1 MLIKILN
8 NKTNEIER
16 SMAGLTNDA
25 IIQQHDLRTYRKVPR
40 KDVNKE
46 KVLNYFFRFE
56 SFANNTNEYKNLTPL
71 IVGNIVKETNLP
83 DFVVLN
89 TVLEFLTEATQFNHV
104 LSLGLVSWGSREK
117 SFLRQAKFYLRK
129 VHRIAPVFDY
139 SRAIANLE
147 TLHKLLRKN
156 FYWVRITTQL
166 ALTIFVTDRNDPTVM
181 KNEYILQKN
190 LRVFCACSAYA
201 FHMARKKLNI
211 DKTGQLCT

>member
-1 MLIKILN
+1 
-8 NKTNEIER
+8 
-16 SMAGLTNDA
+16 MAGLTNDA

-156 FYWVRITTQL
+156 FYWVRVTTQL

>member
-1 MLIKILN
+1 
-8 NKTNEIER
+8 
-16 SMAGLTNDA
+16 MAGLTNDA
-25 IIQQHDLRTYRKVPR
+25 IVLHNELRAYRNAPR

-56 SFANNTNEYKNLTPL
+56 SFANNANEYKNLTPL

-89 TVLEFLTEATQFNHV
+89 TVFEFITEATQFSHN
-104 LSLGLVSWGSREK
+104 LSLGLVSWGSGEK
-117 SFLRQAKFYLRK
+117 SVLRQAKFYLRK

-139 SRAIANLE
+139 FRAITNLE
-147 TLHKLLRKN
+147 TLHKLLKKN
-156 FYWVRITTQL
+156 FFWVHITTQL
-166 ALTIFVTDRNDPTVM
+166 ALTIFVTDRNDPTIT

-201 FHMARKKLNI
+201 FHMARKKLQI
-211 DKTGQLCT
+211 DKTGRLCT

>member
-1 MLIKILN
+1 
-8 NKTNEIER
+8 
-16 SMAGLTNDA
+16 MAGLTNDA
-25 IIQQHDLRTYRKVPR
+25 IILQNDLRVHGTAPR

-56 SFANNTNEYKNLTPL
+56 SFANNTNAYKDLTPL
-71 IVGNIVKETNLP
+71 IVESIVKNTNLP

-89 TVLEFLTEATQFNHV
+89 TIFEFISEATQFSHS
-104 LSLGLVSWGSREK
+104 LSLGLVSWGSGEK

-147 TLHKLLRKN
+147 SLHKLLKKN
-156 FYWVRITTQL
+156 FFWVRITTQL
-166 ALTIFVTDRNDPTVM
+166 ALTIFVTDRNDPAIT

-211 DKTGQLCT
+211 DKMGRLCP

>member
-1 MLIKILN
+1 MLIKILY

-25 IIQQHDLRTYRKVPR
+25 IILHNELRAYRNAPR

-56 SFANNTNEYKNLTPL
+56 SFANNTNEYKDLTPL
-71 IVGNIVKETNLP
+71 IVGNIVKETKLP

-89 TVLEFLTEATQFNHV
+89 TVFEFITEATQFSHT
-104 LSLGLVSWGSREK
+104 LSLGLVSWGSGEK
-117 SFLRQAKFYLRK
+117 SALRQAKFYLRK
-129 VHRIAPVFDY
+129 VHKIAPVFDY

-147 TLHKLLRKN
+147 TLHKILKKN
-156 FYWVRITTQL
+156 FFWVHITTQL
-166 ALTIFVTDRNDPTVM
+166 ALTIFVTDRNDPTIT

-201 FHMARKKLNI
+201 FHMARKKLHI
-211 DKTGQLCT
+211 DKAGRLCT